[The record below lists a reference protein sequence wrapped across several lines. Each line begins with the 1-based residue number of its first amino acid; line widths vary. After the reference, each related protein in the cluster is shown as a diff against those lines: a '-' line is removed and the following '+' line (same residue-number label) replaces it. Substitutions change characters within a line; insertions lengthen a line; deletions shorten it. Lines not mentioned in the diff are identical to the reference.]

1 MKMVNSYPGQSPTTR
16 RRKGVSTAVR
26 KAFNFLNGND

>member
-1 MKMVNSYPGQSPTTR
+1 MKMVNSYPGQSSTTR
-16 RRKGVSTAVR
+16 GKGVSTAVR